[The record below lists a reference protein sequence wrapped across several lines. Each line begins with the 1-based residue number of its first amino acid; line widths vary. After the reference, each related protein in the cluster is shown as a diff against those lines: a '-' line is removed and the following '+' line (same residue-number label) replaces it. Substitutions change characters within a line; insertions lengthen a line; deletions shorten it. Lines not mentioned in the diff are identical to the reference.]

1 MLLRLDIGR
10 KLAGLSG
17 SRPGFL
23 RSGDMIADLNEEG
36 KVPWL
41 KERLARV
48 EISSE
53 KTELHDLTRDVG
65 I

>member
-1 MLLRLDIGR
+1 MLLRLEIGQQ
-10 KLAGLSG
+10 LAGLSG

-23 RSGDMIADLNEEG
+23 RSGDMIADLNDEG

-41 KERLARV
+41 KEIFARV

-53 KTELHDLTRDVG
+53 KTELHDLIRDVG

>member
-1 MLLRLDIGR
+1 MEIGR
-10 KLAGLSG
+10 KLAGVSG

-23 RSGDMIADLNEEG
+23 RSGEMIADLNDAG

-41 KERLARV
+41 KERFARV

-53 KTELHDLTRDVG
+53 KTELHDFLEM
-65 I
+65 

>member
-1 MLLRLDIGR
+1 MLRLDIGR
-10 KLAGLSG
+10 NFTEVNG

-23 RSGDMIADLNEEG
+23 RSGEMIADLNDAG

-41 KERLARV
+41 KERFARV

-53 KTELHDLTRDVG
+53 KTELHDFIRDAG